1 MKPNE
6 LRQKS
11 KEELDTLLAQM
22 RGRMAELREL
32 VQQKK
37 VKNVKEVP
45 AVKRDIARIM
55 TLLKQ
60 RESATV
66 DR

>member
-66 DR
+66 NR

>member
-60 RESATV
+60 MESATV
-66 DR
+66 NR